1 MKQWGVM
8 LAAGIVLAGCS
19 EQAGTDQS
27 QDKTVTVQA
36 DELFKGELK
45 TLQLGKPIL
54 LKKMAWSFSRANGKP
69 FGDTG

>member
-1 MKQWGVM
+1 MKQWGMM

-36 DELFKGELK
+36 DELFKGE
-45 TLQLGKPIL
+45 
-54 LKKMAWSFSRANGKP
+54 
-69 FGDTG
+69 